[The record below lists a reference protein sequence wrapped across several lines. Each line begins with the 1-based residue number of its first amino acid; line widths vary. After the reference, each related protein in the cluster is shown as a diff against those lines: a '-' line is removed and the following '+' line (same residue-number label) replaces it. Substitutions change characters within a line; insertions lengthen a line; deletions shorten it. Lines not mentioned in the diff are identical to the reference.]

1 MKLGEVYFWE
11 TGQVVGHAKRGKFHI
26 FICADEE
33 YGNTFLFINSVEWY
47 KDFKLL
53 KARYSFLQ
61 YDSFVGSNSAPT
73 YLDDELAAAKPVL
86 VGQLST
92 EDLKALRNALI
103 EAETM
108 ETRDLN
114 RVCKALVAAI

>member
-1 MKLGEVYFWE
+1 MVQRFQAFE
-11 TGQVVGHAKRGKFHI
+11 GKIQFPPVRQ
-26 FICADEE
+26 FRRVQLCTD
-33 YGNTFLFINSVEWY
+33 LF
-47 KDFKLL
+47 
-53 KARYSFLQ
+53 
-61 YDSFVGSNSAPT
+61 GC
-73 YLDDELAAAKPVL
+73 ELAAAKPVL